1 MQKVEQFIEKH
12 SLIKNNTTILVAVSG
27 GPDSVALL
35 HYLSNERQKRNIQ
48 VIALTVDHQLRQEA
62 DQEVIYVEQ
71 LCQKLDIHCV
81 QTKIDVKTYQAEQRL
96 STQVAARE
104 LRYQF
109 FRQQMNHFQAD
120 YLALGHHAD
129 DQLETMLMSF
139 TRSTSPMAL
148 SGIPIKRPFATG
160 FIIRP
165 FLCLTKEAIHDYCQ
179 KHELHPMIDPSNEDL
194 SYTRN
199 YFRKQIAPLLKEQNV
214 NIYQTLQRLSESL
227 QEDEKYLAKQAKN
240 KWQSIVTVDRENK
253 RITFKRQ
260 QFLKHPNALQRRMY
274 HLILNYLYDELPKQ
288 LTYVHAESFQELL
301 MNDKSYVQINF
312 PQQLIIE
319 KSYDDIQMYF
329 KEATSNELFI
339 PKKLDIPGEVTF
351 SDGSILRA
359 SYGKSDDVAD
369 EFTHIVTVSIGD
381 LPLYVRGRKPG
392 DRMSW
397 DGLAGRKKIK
407 DIFIDEKIPH
417 DQRDH
422 WPIVVTNNDEIV
434 WLIGLKKGQLQKVA
448 VDNKCFIKLTYKQY

>member
-1 MQKVEQFIEKH
+1 
-12 SLIKNNTTILVAVSG
+12 
-27 GPDSVALL
+27 
-35 HYLSNERQKRNIQ
+35 
-48 VIALTVDHQLRQEA
+48 
-62 DQEVIYVEQ
+62 
-71 LCQKLDIHCV
+71 
-81 QTKIDVKTYQAEQRL
+81 
-96 STQVAARE
+96 
-104 LRYQF
+104 
-109 FRQQMNHFQAD
+109 MNHFQAD

-129 DQLETMLMSF
+129 DQLETMLMNF

-165 FLCLTKEAIHDYCQ
+165 FLCLTKEAIHEYCQ

-407 DIFIDEKIPH
+407 DIFIDEKITHEDRKSTPL
-417 DQRDH
+417 
-422 WPIVVTNNDEIV
+422 N
-434 WLIGLKKGQLQKVA
+434 
-448 VDNKCFIKLTYKQY
+448 